1 MSNTPVILLALA
13 CIAVI
18 AIIRAAR
25 GAGSTTIYN
34 PRLALLNY
42 AGTIAEPLMAED
54 ERASRPLFASVVRS
68 AAAVPQCDVLL
79 IYATLASDG
88 SLNAFGRK
96 LRDIISSSGASIAVV
111 ALPNSVETCQR
122 AVRKDASFPRAVAN
136 IVMTLDRNGECFS
149 PFFAGIFRRMHQGS
163 SMLSAWAQLAPQ
175 HEGAVQHRRLPSTF
189 LLCERGNVRFVRR

>member
-1 MSNTPVILLALA
+1 
-13 CIAVI
+13 
-18 AIIRAAR
+18 
-25 GAGSTTIYN
+25 
-34 PRLALLNY
+34 LALLNY
-42 AGTIAEPLMAED
+42 AGTVAEPLMAED
-54 ERASRPLFASVVRS
+54 ERAFRPLFTSVVRS

-96 LRDIISSSGASIAVV
+96 LRDVISSSGASIAVV
-111 ALPNSVETCQR
+111 ALPNSVEICQR
-122 AVRKDASFPRAVAN
+122 AVRKDVSFPRAVAN
-136 IVMTLDRNGECFS
+136 IVMTLDRNGECFW
-149 PFFAGIFRRMHQGS
+149 FFAGIFRRMHQGS